1 MIGLVSRENNDVI
14 IAPSSHATSDEI
26 AKRAVKNV
34 EEGAK
39 IYHDDWKPYN
49 ALNGLYSHE
58 SVNHSQGEYSRDG
71 KIHTNT
77 IEAEF
82 SVFRPWIAT
91 YRGVSKERLYLYCS
105 HYQFLRETRTVD
117 TASRTSLMLLGFA
130 IPAPGNP
137 NEHCY
142 PSVGGPQTAIIMNHV
157 PNS

>member
-1 MIGLVSRENNDVI
+1 MIGLVSREDNDVI
-14 IAPSSHATSDEI
+14 ITPSNRATSDEI
-26 AKRAVKNV
+26 VRRALKNV
-34 EEGAK
+34 EAGAK

-49 ALNGLYSHE
+49 ALSGLYLHE

-71 KIHTNT
+71 EIHTNT

-117 TASRTSLMLLGFA
+117 TASRASLMLLGFA
-130 IPAPGNP
+130 AAGNS

-142 PSVGGPQTAIIMNHV
+142 PSIGCPQTAIIMNHV
-157 PNS
+157 SCS